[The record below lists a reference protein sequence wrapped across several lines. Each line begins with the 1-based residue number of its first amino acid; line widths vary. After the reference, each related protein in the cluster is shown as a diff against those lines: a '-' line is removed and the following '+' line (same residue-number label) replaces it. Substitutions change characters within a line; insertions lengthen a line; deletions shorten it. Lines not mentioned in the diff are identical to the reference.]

1 MTSARRTAQLTLHA
15 DGYRPGTRHRPH
27 QHDELH
33 LSLVLSGYVAET
45 VGRDTEWAQPLSVV
59 AKDAG
64 VRHGNDFGPDGARMA
79 RLTLESGTIS
89 ALVDDPARAD
99 AWRWVR
105 GASVARP
112 YLSLVRRSQG
122 GTRTFDAD
130 DPDMLDLLAG
140 MTARRAAATRGSPP
154 EWLMQVMEELRK
166 QWRPVMSVRD
176 VARRAGVHPVY
187 FARCVRRW
195 FGTGVAEELRRLRI
209 QSAAAALSTA
219 GGTVCCIAHSHGFA
233 DEAHLCREFRCA
245 AGTTPGRYRSL
256 VASLDYAWRGRR
268 AARS

>member
-1 MTSARRTAQLTLHA
+1 MAATLTLHT

-33 LSLVLSGYVAET
+33 LSLVLSGWVAET

-64 VRHGNDFGPDGARMA
+64 VRHANDFGPGGARLA
-79 RLTLESGTIS
+79 RLTLESGTIA
-89 ALVDDPARAD
+89 ALVEDPARAD

-105 GASVARP
+105 SASVARP
-112 YLSLVRRSQG
+112 YLNLVRRSQG
-122 GTRTFDAD
+122 GTCTVDAD

-140 MTARRAAATRGSPP
+140 MTARRATTTRGSSPA
-154 EWLMQVMEELRK
+154 WLTQVMEELRK
-166 QWRPVMSVRD
+166 QWHPGMSVRD

-195 FGTGVAEELRRLRI
+195 FGTGVAEELRRLRM
-209 QSAAAALSTA
+209 QSAAAALATSDD
-219 GGTVCCIAHSHGFA
+219 TVCCIAHAHGFA

-245 AGTTPGRYRSL
+245 TGTTPGRYRSL
-256 VASLDYAWRGRR
+256 VASLDYTWRGWR
-268 AARS
+268 ATRS

>member
-1 MTSARRTAQLTLHA
+1 MIPTLTLHA

-33 LSLVLSGYVAET
+33 LSMVLSGCVAET
-45 VGRDTEWAQPLSVV
+45 VGRDTELAQPLSVV

-79 RLTLESGTIS
+79 RLTLESGTIA

-99 AWRWVR
+99 AWRWAR

-122 GTRTFDAD
+122 GESTFDAD

-140 MTARRAAATRGSPP
+140 ITARRAAATRGSPP
-154 EWLMQVMEELRK
+154 VWLTQVMEELRT
-166 QWRPVMSVRD
+166 QWHPGMSVRD
-176 VARRAGVHPVY
+176 VARRAGMHPVY

-195 FGTGVAEELRRLRI
+195 FGTGVAEELRRLRM
-209 QSAAAALSTA
+209 QSAAAALAAS
-219 GGTVCCIAHSHGFA
+219 GDTVCCIAHAHGFA

-245 AGTTPGRYRSL
+245 AGITPGRYRSL
-256 VASLDYAWRGRR
+256 VGSLDYTWRGRR